1 MKWSDEKVYSE
12 LYDAICFDDD
22 EARAIEIL
30 KKAIKDDTINV
41 NQTDEEGNTLIHH
54 AEMNCMD
61 DLQELLRE
69 NGAVEED

>member
-1 MKWSDEKVYSE
+1 MKWSDEKVYGE

-22 EARAIEIL
+22 EERAIEIL
-30 KKAIKDDTINV
+30 KKALADDTINV
-41 NQTDEEGNTLIHH
+41 NQTDTEGLSLIHH

-69 NGAVEED
+69 NGAIEED

>member
-1 MKWSDEKVYSE
+1 MKWSDENVYNE

-22 EARAIEIL
+22 EPRAIEIL
-30 KKAIKDDTINV
+30 KKALADDTINV
-41 NQTDEEGNTLIHH
+41 NQTDVEGNSLIHH